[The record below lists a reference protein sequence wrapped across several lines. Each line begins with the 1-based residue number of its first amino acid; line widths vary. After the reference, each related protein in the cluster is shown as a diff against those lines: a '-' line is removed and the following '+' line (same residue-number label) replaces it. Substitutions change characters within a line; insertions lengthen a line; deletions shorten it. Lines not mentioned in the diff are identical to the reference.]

1 VVEKRGKQCVIERR
15 RYIEEQE
22 NIRILFYNFTQI
34 IEKEASN
41 YFFQSGGAKSILDIL
56 KMSILQKVKAGWRK
70 KCDFP
75 FVTIMLSFPFF
86 DEIIC
91 DANFFHNY

>member
-1 VVEKRGKQCVIERR
+1 MAS
-15 RYIEEQE
+15 
-22 NIRILFYNFTQI
+22 
-34 IEKEASN
+34 KE
-41 YFFQSGGAKSILDIL
+41 FFQSGGAKSILDIL